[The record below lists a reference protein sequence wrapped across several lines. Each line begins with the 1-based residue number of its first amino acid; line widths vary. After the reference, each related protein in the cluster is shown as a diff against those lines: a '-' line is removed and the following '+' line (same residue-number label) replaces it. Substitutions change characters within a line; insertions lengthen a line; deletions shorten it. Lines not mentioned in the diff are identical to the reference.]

1 MRAARSTLLAALLLL
16 PITASGQQVA
26 ESPGGPLAYVLPATD
41 RVVVVLGDTPR
52 EAWGFQ
58 VLRRGPGDSDLR
70 PLTPGPV
77 QRSVDAN
84 EACRLMGGDFD
95 WIARRFQSN
104 DPETLW
110 RRIVGDRPMAMT
122 LAMVSH
128 GLRLALGRTLVDLGV
143 RPGESYAYRV
153 IVVDRLGKEIGRL
166 DRQLKVTAPLL
177 PPAPR
182 ELRAEAGDGAVNLS
196 WDYPAYKG
204 GEDDR
209 TVAFV
214 ITRQEQGGTPRLVS
228 PAPVFR
234 IEGHLSY
241 HDSDAA
247 NGRTYT
253 YGIEA
258 LDIIGARSPRAASK
272 PVTPRDTTA
281 PLVPVG
287 LTAVDSKDGVLLVW
301 RTSPDLDAATYN
313 VWRSNGLE
321 SDAVRI
327 NPAPIPRDQPR
338 FVDEEPARG
347 TPQYY
352 WVAATDA
359 SGNESKR
366 GGPVTIIPLDTE
378 PPPRVE
384 GLEASLDEDK
394 RIVRLAWKPSPSPD
408 LKGYHVYRADKGD
421 AMARLNGAP
430 LEAGRRPTYEDGG
443 YKQKGLVP
451 GAKLV
456 YAVTAVDQSY
466 NESEKALLEVTV
478 PDKVAPPPP
487 LSASARPTDEGHVLL
502 SWQRSLA
509 RDITRQRIYRSEEQ
523 KKKAAVVAE
532 LERDA
537 ATWIDRSVARG
548 RPYFYRI
555 TAVDAAGNESEPS
568 PEMRVVPTDVRPPPQ
583 PLDLDAEVERGG
595 VRLRWQPPPADDVA
609 DYVVY
614 RSLYKGGRWE
624 RLTREPIDRA
634 EYLDRDGRAG
644 VRYAVSA
651 RDTSGNE
658 GARAEAA
665 AHERVR

>member
-1 MRAARSTLLAALLLL
+1 MGAARPKLLAALLLV
-16 PITASGQQVA
+16 PIAALAQRAPAAQ
-26 ESPGGPLAYVLPATD
+26 GGPLAYVLPAAD
-41 RVVVVLGDTPR
+41 RVVVVLADTPR

-58 VLRRGPGDSDLR
+58 VLRRGPGESELR

-77 QRSVDAN
+77 QRSVDAG

-110 RRIVGDRPMAMT
+110 RRILSDRPMALS

-143 RPGESYAYRV
+143 RPGETYAYRV
-153 IVVDRLGKEIGRL
+153 IVVDHVGNELGRM
-166 DRQLKVTAPLL
+166 DRQVKVAAPAL

-182 ELRAEAGDGAVNLS
+182 ELRAEAGDGTVDLS
-196 WDYPAYKG
+196 WDYPAYTG

-214 ITRQEQGGTPRLVS
+214 ITRQEEGGAPRPVS

-241 HDSDAA
+241 HDSDVV

-253 YGIEA
+253 YRIEA
-258 LDIIGARSPRAASK
+258 LDIIGARSRLTASK

-281 PLVPVG
+281 PLVPTG
-287 LTAVDSKDGVLLVW
+287 LTAHDRDDGVLLVW
-301 RTSPDLDAATYN
+301 RTSPELDAAHYT
-313 VWRSNGLE
+313 VWRSDGLE
-321 SDAVRI
+321 ADAVPI

-338 FVDEEPARG
+338 FLDEKAPRG
-347 TPQYY
+347 KPQYY
-352 WVAATDA
+352 WVAATDS

-378 PPPRVE
+378 PPPPIE
-384 GLEASLDEDK
+384 GLEGSVDEDK
-394 RIVRLAWKPSPSPD
+394 RVVRLNWKPSPAAD
-408 LKGYHVYRADKGD
+408 LKGYFVYRGEKGGELVRLGGEP
-421 AMARLNGAP
+421 MASARAP
-430 LEAGRRPTYEDGG
+430 TFEDGG

-451 GAKLV
+451 GANLV

-466 NESEKALLEVTV
+466 NESKRTLLEVTV

-487 LSASARPTDEGHVLL
+487 LAASARPTDDGHVLL

-509 RDITRQRIYRSEEQ
+509 RDIVKQRIYRSDD
-523 KKKAAVVAE
+523 KKKAALLVE

-537 ATWIDRSVARG
+537 ATWLDRSVTRG
-548 RPYFYRI
+548 RPYLYRI
-555 TAVDAAGNESEPS
+555 TLVDAAGNESEPS
-568 PEMRVVPTDVRPPPQ
+568 PEMRVVPTDVKPPPE
-583 PLDLDAEVERGG
+583 PLELAAEVERGG
-595 VRLRWQPPPADDVA
+595 VRLRWQPPLADDVA
-609 DYVVY
+609 GYTVY
-614 RSLYKGGRWE
+614 RSLYKGSRWE
-624 RLTREPIDRA
+624 RLTRDPIEKA
-634 EYLDRDGRAG
+634 EYFDRDGRAG
-644 VRYAVSA
+644 VRYAVA
-651 RDTSGNE
+651 AHDTSGND
-658 GARAEAA
+658 GVRAEAVA
-665 AHERVR
+665 RERER